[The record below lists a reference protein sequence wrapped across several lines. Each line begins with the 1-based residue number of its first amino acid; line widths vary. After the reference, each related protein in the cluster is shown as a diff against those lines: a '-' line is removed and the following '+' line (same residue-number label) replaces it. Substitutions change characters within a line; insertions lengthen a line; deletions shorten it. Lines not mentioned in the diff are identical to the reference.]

1 MEHANAVRRI
11 SVLGF
16 LGNVF
21 LLIIKLA
28 IGLTTGSQAMI
39 ADGLNSSGDVFSSIM
54 TYIGNQISAK
64 PDDSDHPYG
73 HGKAEYIF
81 SFIISFSFLFVAYIV
96 FKNGVKGLIALQPVQ
111 YSIWL
116 IVVAVTTLVIK
127 TFLYVCAS
135 QTGKKY
141 HSLLAAANAA
151 DHRNDLFITSLTLI
165 SIICS
170 YFKIYYVDAVVGI
183 LISFWIGY
191 TGFKVLIASYH
202 VLMDRTLD
210 DEIIHQM
217 REQILAAEGVDH
229 LDSIVARPIGE
240 KFLILIKIS
249 VDGNLT
255 VQAGHDISD
264 TVKAAIMKFDQV
276 ADVLIHLNPAQTH
289 PQRDYLK

>member
-1 MEHANAVRRI
+1 MERANAVRRI
-11 SVLGF
+11 SVWGF
-16 LGNVF
+16 MGNVF

-28 IGLTTGSQAMI
+28 IGLSTGSQAMI
-39 ADGLNSSGDVFSSIM
+39 ADGLNSSGDVFSSVM

-96 FKNGVKGLIALQPVQ
+96 LKNGIAGLIAVRPVQ

-116 IVVAVTTLVIK
+116 IVVAVTTLLVK
-127 TFLYVCAS
+127 TGLYLCAS
-135 QTGKKY
+135 RTGKKY
-141 HSLLAAANAA
+141 HSLLALANSA
-151 DHRNDLFITSLTLI
+151 DHRNDLFITGLTLI
-165 SIICS
+165 SIIFS
-170 YFKIYYVDAVVGI
+170 YFKVYYVDAAVGI

-191 TGFKVLIASYH
+191 TGIKVLIASYH
-202 VLMDRTLD
+202 VLMDRTLE
-210 DEIIHQM
+210 DEVIHQM
-217 REQILAAEGVDH
+217 RARILATEGVDH

-240 KFLILIKIS
+240 KFLMLIKIS

-264 TVKAAIMKFDQV
+264 SVKATIMEFDPV

>member
-1 MEHANAVRRI
+1 MERANAVRRI

-127 TFLYVCAS
+127 TGTTFLSPV
-135 QTGKKY
+135 
-141 HSLLAAANAA
+141 
-151 DHRNDLFITSLTLI
+151 
-165 SIICS
+165 
-170 YFKIYYVDAVVGI
+170 
-183 LISFWIGY
+183 
-191 TGFKVLIASYH
+191 
-202 VLMDRTLD
+202 
-210 DEIIHQM
+210 
-217 REQILAAEGVDH
+217 
-229 LDSIVARPIGE
+229 
-240 KFLILIKIS
+240 
-249 VDGNLT
+249 
-255 VQAGHDISD
+255 
-264 TVKAAIMKFDQV
+264 
-276 ADVLIHLNPAQTH
+276 
-289 PQRDYLK
+289 